1 MKKFSEASE
10 KKLQTCDMQLQRLMN
25 AVLQRQDIIIICG
38 HRAEKEQNEAFNGG
52 FSKLKFPKSKHN
64 QYPSQAVDIAPCK
77 IVNGKT
83 TVDWNDIK
91 GFNKLAV
98 IVKEE
103 AVKLKINIEWGG
115 DWKLFKDRPHYQL
128 A

>member
-10 KKLQTCDMQLQRLMN
+10 RKLQTCDVKLQRLMN

-38 HRAEKEQNEAFNGG
+38 HRTEKEQNEAFKNG

-64 QYPSQAVDIAPCK
+64 QYPSQAVDIAPYPL
-77 IVNGKT
+77 N
-83 TVDWNDIK
+83 WNDIN

-103 AVKLKINIEWGG
+103 AAKLKTNIEWGG
-115 DWKLFKDRPHYQL
+115 DWKSFKDLSLIHI
-128 A
+128 